1 LATHEVVLED
11 GRQGRLCDLCWAK
24 VQDQARKHTVRLMQ
38 HERFTEPSLVY
49 APYVPLSGNRK
60 GDTRWRLSP
69 ATNRP
74 ALPVND
80 ERSEG

>member
-1 LATHEVVLED
+1 MTRPRNNRYLGITCAEMGCREPVIERYAGQYLCVHHLNPPYD
-11 GRQGRLCDLCWAK
+11 GTPL
-24 VQDQARKHTVRLMQ
+24 
-38 HERFTEPSLVY
+38 PS
-49 APYVPLSGNRK
+49 AACSLSWS
-60 GDTRWRLSP
+60 WRLSP